1 MTKPGP
7 ALFVAVVE
15 RTAFIKVPGRANYS
29 TSIDL
34 KSLVNELRQRGFAD
48 FIMDLHECITMDST
62 FLGVLAGMVLRHNGN
77 GNANSEALEIEL
89 LNPNARVT
97 DLLENLGVL
106 DLFKVKNEEVPSTLL
121 FEPAN
126 HREASKEEV
135 TRNCLKAHQILME
148 VNPENVPKFKEV
160 TQFMAEDLKRIEK
173 KEGEPGGAASIC
185 EAPKPS

>member
-15 RTAFIKVPGRANYS
+15 RTAFIKVPGRANYA

-34 KSLVNELRQRGFAD
+34 KTLISELRQRGFGD
-48 FIMDLHECITMDST
+48 FILDLNECITMDST
-62 FLGVLAGMVLRHNGN
+62 FLGVLAGLVLRNNGTA
-77 GNANSEALEIEL
+77 GVEGLAIEL

-106 DLFKVKNEEVPSTLL
+106 DLFHVKNDNVPSTLV

-126 HREASKEEV
+126 HLEPSKEEM
-135 TRNCLKAHQILME
+135 TRNCLKAHQTLME
-148 VNPENVPKFKEV
+148 INPENVPKFKEV
-160 TQFMAEDLKRIEK
+160 TQFMAEDLKRMEK
-173 KEGEPGGAASIC
+173 DNPSEPEKNAS
-185 EAPKPS
+185 

>member
-1 MTKPGP
+1 MSKPGP

-15 RTAFIKVPGRANYS
+15 RTAFIKVPGRANFT

-34 KSLVNELRQRGFAD
+34 KCLVTELRRRGFAD
-48 FIMDLHECITMDST
+48 FILDLHECITMDST
-62 FLGVLAGMVLRHNGN
+62 FLGVLAGMVLRNGN
-77 GNANSEALEIEL
+77 GSATTETLAIEL

-106 DLFKVKNEEVPSTLL
+106 DLFKVRNEDVPSTLV
-121 FEPAN
+121 FEPAQ
-126 HREASKEEV
+126 HLEPSREEV
-135 TRNCLKAHQILME
+135 TRNCLKAHQTLME

-173 KEGEPGGAASIC
+173 KDPSDQADASSN
-185 EAPKPS
+185 ELPSKP